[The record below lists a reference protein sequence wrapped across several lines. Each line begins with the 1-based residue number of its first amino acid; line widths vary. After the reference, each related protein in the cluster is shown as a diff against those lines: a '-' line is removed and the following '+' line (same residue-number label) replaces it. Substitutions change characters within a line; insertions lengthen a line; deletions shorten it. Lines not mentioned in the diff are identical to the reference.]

1 MFPSVVPNYTAGHIS
16 HHSAERVL
24 TAFDWSSDREA
35 VRVPFSFS
43 TLSCSRPKAT
53 PFFSFFYRVHLTLT
67 KESVLFFSRLSC
79 SHPRLLFSRGHLA
92 LTKDS
97 VLFLEAILLSPKTV
111 YFFSR
116 GHLALTRASVHRRGN
131 LYSHSTPLSIFRI
144 ATHSR
149 PPSPTLLSSLD
160 SFIANSETELKL
172 CPKLTELSLIICC
185 TVKTKQ
191 QQQQQ
196 TNHTHKGWGWGGGG
210 GRRSCVWSSH

>member
-24 TAFDWSSDREA
+24 TAFDWSSDRK
-35 VRVPFSFS
+35 
-43 TLSCSRPKAT
+43 LSEFLFLSRRYLALAKSY
-53 PFFSFFYRVHLTLT
+53 SFFFFFLSSPSYSHQRICT
-67 KESVLFFSRLSC
+67 FFSRLSC

-97 VLFLEAILLSPKTV
+97 VLFLEAILLSPKTL
-111 YFFSR
+111 YFFSRPSCSHQRLCTFSR

-149 PPSPTLLSSLD
+149 PRPHTL
-160 SFIANSETELKL
+160 ELIGL
-172 CPKLTELSLIICC
+172 FHCEF
-185 TVKTKQ
+185 
-191 QQQQQ
+191 
-196 TNHTHKGWGWGGGG
+196 
-210 GRRSCVWSSH
+210 

>member
-24 TAFDWSSDREA
+24 TAFDWSSDRK
-35 VRVPFSFS
+35 
-43 TLSCSRPKAT
+43 LSEFLFLSRRYLALAKSY
-53 PFFSFFYRVHLTLT
+53 SFFFFFLSSPSYSHQRICT
-67 KESVLFFSRLSC
+67 FFSRLSC

-149 PPSPTLLSSLD
+149 PRPHTL
-160 SFIANSETELKL
+160 ELIGL
-172 CPKLTELSLIICC
+172 FHCEF
-185 TVKTKQ
+185 
-191 QQQQQ
+191 
-196 TNHTHKGWGWGGGG
+196 
-210 GRRSCVWSSH
+210 

>member
-24 TAFDWSSDREA
+24 TAFDWSSDRK
-35 VRVPFSFS
+35 
-43 TLSCSRPKAT
+43 LSEFLFPSRRYLALAKSY
-53 PFFSFFYRVHLTLT
+53 SFFFFFLSSPSYSHQRICT
-67 KESVLFFSRLSC
+67 FFSRLSC

-116 GHLALTRASVHRRGN
+116 GHLALTRVHRRGN

-149 PPSPTLLSSLD
+149 PRPHTL
-160 SFIANSETELKL
+160 ELIGL
-172 CPKLTELSLIICC
+172 FHCEF
-185 TVKTKQ
+185 
-191 QQQQQ
+191 
-196 TNHTHKGWGWGGGG
+196 
-210 GRRSCVWSSH
+210 